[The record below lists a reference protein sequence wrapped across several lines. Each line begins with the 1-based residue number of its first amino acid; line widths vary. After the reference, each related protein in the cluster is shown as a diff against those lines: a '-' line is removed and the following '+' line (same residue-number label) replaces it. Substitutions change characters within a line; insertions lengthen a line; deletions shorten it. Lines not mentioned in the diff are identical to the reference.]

1 MPTIICPIDF
11 SDTSVNAMK
20 YAFQLAQKQNA
31 MVEVLHTMHVPAVDM
46 YSSANVL
53 TDVME
58 IQKEGAIDKLNG
70 LLQKVK
76 VSGLTYTVHVE
87 FGLAVDVILKHVEE
101 KDAST
106 IVMGTKGHTDAVN
119 RFLGSVSYH
128 TVMRS
133 DVPVLVVPAGQNFK
147 EDVDIAFAHDL
158 KSETKDNLN
167 TIYDYFSFTKPNIKL
182 FHVIEEDVDESSFN
196 LIMQDGS
203 LESYEVKS
211 NHVSDGIYDFT
222 KSQGSSFLVMKQ
234 NHKNLIQRLF
244 TRNTIKEILSD
255 VEVPVLVLP

>member
-1 MPTIICPIDF
+1 MSTIICPIDF

-20 YAFQLAQKQNA
+20 YAFQLAQKQDA
-31 MVEVLHTMHVPAVDM
+31 TVVVLHTLHVPAVDM

-58 IQKEGAIDKLNG
+58 IQKEGAVDKLNV
-70 LLQKVK
+70 LLEKVG
-76 VSGLTYTVHVE
+76 VSDVPYSLHVE
-87 FGLAVDVILKHVEE
+87 FGLAVDVILQHVEE
-101 KDAST
+101 KGASS
-106 IVMGTKGHTDAVN
+106 IVMGTRGHTDAVN

-133 DVPVLVVPAGQNFK
+133 DVPVLVIPSGQSFTSEVN
-147 EDVDIAFAHDL
+147 IAFAHDL
-158 KSETKDNLN
+158 KSETKDSLK
-167 TIYDYFSFTKPNIKL
+167 TIYDFFQFTKPDIKL
-182 FHVIEEDVDESSFN
+182 FHVIEEDVDESTYS

-211 NHVSDGIYDFT
+211 NHASDGIYDFT
-222 KSQGSSFLVMKQ
+222 KAQESSVLVMKQ